1 MQAGLQPWSLS
12 SSGFSSEFVFFPNWL
27 LPCGKMSAS
36 SSRIHPHFT
45 PEVATQFRAWL
56 SLAHLGRV
64 NPEQSPW
71 RICQWAKSRG
81 IKVSRSLPIPAD
93 WEQGVGAFLKEKLGS
108 SIIRRKANIKCAKPK
123 LSVWWA
129 TVFTN
134 YDSNWHWAIF
144 KHPTNF
150 LGEKLSY
157 HKGIHPYML
166 SGLCRVLE
174 GPFHLYSLWF

>member
-1 MQAGLQPWSLS
+1 MANKLLLIAGALPFNTCSMAGPTSLLSDLPGWFPSEGNMGQPPRLGLEWTGQMWGCG
-12 SSGFSSEFVFFPNWL
+12 SGHLAPGAAGEPQ
-27 LPCGKMSAS
+27 
-36 SSRIHPHFT
+36 
-45 PEVATQFRAWL
+45 VA
-56 SLAHLGRV
+56 LG
-64 NPEQSPW
+64 
-71 RICQWAKSRG
+71 
-81 IKVSRSLPIPAD
+81 RSLPIPAD